1 MDAQKKNKEGKKA
14 VMFLES
20 LKSPVL
26 EKAEIAK
33 FNAIVRNEAKQRFLP
48 KKAKRM
54 LTKIYDAANAE
65 TKKKLMKL

>member
-1 MDAQKKNKEGKKA
+1 
-14 VMFLES
+14 MFMES

-48 KKAKRM
+48 KKAK
-54 LTKIYDAANAE
+54 L
-65 TKKKLMKL
+65 KKLK